1 MPNDRRAF
9 LKTLAAMTAAGTLPA
24 SIARALALPATRR
37 TGSIADVEHVV
48 ILMQENRSFD
58 HYFGSLRGVRGFSD
72 PRCVT
77 LPSGKPVWAQRC
89 ADSDGG

>member
-37 TGSIADVEHVV
+37 TG
-48 ILMQENRSFD
+48 RSPT
-58 HYFGSLRGVRGFSD
+58 SSM
-72 PRCVT
+72 
-77 LPSGKPVWAQRC
+77 S
-89 ADSDGG
+89 